1 MKKSI
6 MLIAVLFAASCLS
19 MQAQSPEA
27 KKIAKAASGAA
38 GPCYTET
45 GERGTLYPTSRTV
58 TTSNSS
64 SNSQTYNSGQ
74 RSSSSSSNAGFGLS
88 NGLPNGSAGA
98 SQSSSYSSGTKS
110 NTGAAN
116 STTSTTTNYICVPNS
131 KQ

>member
-6 MLIAVLFAASCLS
+6 MLIAALFAASCLS
-19 MQAQSPEA
+19 IQAQSPEA

-38 GPCYTET
+38 GPCYTES

-58 TTSNSS
+58 TTSSSS

-74 RSSSSSSNAGFGLS
+74 RASSSSSNAGFGLS
-88 NGLPNGSAGA
+88 NGMPNGSVGA

-110 NTGAAN
+110 NTGTAN